1 MAWLLQPECNFLHG
15 HFRCKLPVE
24 VVDVEVKVTSM
35 QGTHIFRR
43 DQTTQLVRC
52 IPWTPNL
59 CPHPNMIKKMKTFL
73 EVQNKMGPII
83 PALASQ
89 FRLPLPESN
98 PNVRKSDASEKRK
111 RVTPKKRFRP
121 ATPRATATCLPLPQ
135 VPPKSTND
143 AATTPAP
150 AMVREDTPWP
160 SAGKMSGNL
169 FQDRNWLLLKGY
181 LAMKGEKEGVVKP
194 YPKEEDKKREQ
205 DPNQKEEKCAWG
217 PDCPF
222 CKAQEEEA
230 DLPHQQ
236 RQMEDQQQKPLPK
249 LQVKRPDT
257 LNMTKTK
264 QQWEQEMERLN
275 DKYNLDCF
283 SNSELDSESDE
294 DEQYQYQHGY
304 ETLI

>member
-1 MAWLLQPECNFLHG
+1 MACFLQPECNFLHG
-15 HFRCKLPVE
+15 YFRCKLPVE
-24 VVDVEVKVTSM
+24 AVDMEVKVTSM

-43 DQTTQLVRC
+43 DHTTQQFRC
-52 IPWTPNL
+52 VPWTLNL
-59 CPHPNMIKKMKTFL
+59 CPHPNMIKKIKTFL
-73 EVQNKMGPII
+73 EVENKMGPII

-89 FRLPLPESN
+89 FRLPLPKTN

-121 ATPRATATCLPLPQ
+121 TTPRATTKCPPLQQ

-143 AATTPAP
+143 ATTTSAP
-150 AMVREDTPWP
+150 AMVRKDTPWP

-181 LAMKGEKEGVVKP
+181 LTMKGENKGMAKP

-205 DPNQKEEKCAWG
+205 DPIQKEEKCGWG

-222 CKAQEEEA
+222 CKAQKEEA

-236 RQMEDQQQKPLPK
+236 MKDQQQKPLPK
-249 LQVKRPDT
+249 LQVKWPDT

-304 ETLI
+304 KTLI

>member
-1 MAWLLQPECNFLHG
+1 MACLLQPECNFLHRY
-15 HFRCKLPVE
+15 FRCKLPVE

-59 CPHPNMIKKMKTFL
+59 CLHPNMIKKMKTFL
-73 EVQNKMGPII
+73 EVENKMGPII
-83 PALASQ
+83 AALASQ
-89 FRLPLPESN
+89 FRLPLPDTN
-98 PNVRKSDASEKRK
+98 PNVRISDASEKRK
-111 RVTPKKRFRP
+111 RVTPKKIFRP
-121 ATPRATATCLPLPQ
+121 ATPRATMTCLPLLQ

-143 AATTPAP
+143 AATTAAP
-150 AMVREDTPWP
+150 VMVREDTPWP

-169 FQDRNWLLLKGY
+169 LQDRNWLLLKGY
-181 LAMKGEKEGVVKP
+181 LAMEGEKEGMAKP
-194 YPKEEDKKREQ
+194 YPKEEDKRREQ
-205 DPNQKEEKCAWG
+205 DPKQKEEKCGWG
-217 PDCPF
+217 PNCPF
-222 CKAQEEEA
+222 CKAQKEEA
-230 DLPHQQ
+230 NLPHQ
-236 RQMEDQQQKPLPK
+236 QMEDQQQKPLAK
-249 LQVKRPDT
+249 LQAKRPDT

-283 SNSELDSESDE
+283 SNSEFDSDE